1 MVDFHYLY
9 IVATSTIYSIS
20 SCAAAAAASCC
31 WVEET
36 PLEIETKV
44 IGEIVTEI
52 SGISFCK

>member
-9 IVATSTIYSIS
+9 IVATSTIS
-20 SCAAAAAASCC
+20 SCADAAAAASCC

-52 SGISFCK
+52 SGI